1 MKHMKNLMIAVSA
14 LSLAA
19 CGSSGANSGDSTAA
33 PDQGN
38 GTNPI
43 VTPVTTKTTIGTVD
57 SVSSTAFTVQDQ
69 SFNLSSSTVSYAKQN
84 LASSVLT
91 SGSKVRVTSD
101 SSGQHKVEL
110 NPDLAGFISAIQGDT
125 VQLNGQS
132 LQLSNHQLVTGD
144 FVLVSLNPLQSS
156 EVTAVTK
163 LSSAETPL
171 YIELEGQISEL
182 NQTTQ
187 RFSVLGQQVD
197 YSAAVIEDGPIASG
211 RWAEVYGQLSNG
223 VLKASEVDFEQFP
236 DTAETEISGVISW
249 VNENKTSF
257 ELNQRYSFNV
267 TNATRFEQGS
277 VNELQP
283 GRFVEVTLNQQ
294 NNQSVLTEVEF
305 KNQSIST
312 PGSQRV
318 EVTGTMAF
326 DGTNLQLNGFSFAVN
341 SLTELEDGLTL
352 QTLDGQYLQ
361 IEAVQRADGSIT
373 VKEVEKAGV
382 STRIE
387 LTGQVQNNSIWG
399 YQAADNSL
407 SSFTNQWLE
416 LDCSFDGVRL
426 SACTLDD

>member
-19 CGSSGANSGDSTAA
+19 CGSSGDNTAA
-33 PDQGN
+33 PEQGN

-43 VTPVTTKTTIGTVD
+43 VTPATTKTIIGTVD
-57 SVSSTAFTVQDQ
+57 SVSSTTFTVQDQ

-84 LASSVLT
+84 LAPSVLT
-91 SGSKVRVTSD
+91 SGSKVRVTGD
-101 SSGQHKVEL
+101 SSGQYKVEL
-110 NPDLAGFISAIQGDT
+110 NPDLAGFISTVQGDT

-132 LQLSNHQLVTGD
+132 LQLSNHQLVAGD

-163 LSSAETPL
+163 LSSADTPL

-182 NQTTQ
+182 NETTQ

-197 YSAAVIEDGPIASG
+197 YSAAMIEDGPVASG

-236 DTAETEISGVISW
+236 DASETEISGVISW
-249 VNENKTSF
+249 VNESKTSF

-267 TNATRFEQGS
+267 TTATRFEQGS
-277 VNELQP
+277 VNELQS

-318 EVTGTMAF
+318 EATGTMAF
-326 DGTNLQLNGFSFAVN
+326 DGNNLQLNGFSFAIN

-361 IEAVQRADGSIT
+361 IEAVQRADGSLT

-382 STRIE
+382 SARIE
-387 LTGQVQNNSIWG
+387 LTGLVQNNSIWG

-407 SSFTNQWLE
+407 SSFDNQWLE
-416 LDCSFDGVRL
+416 LDCSFDGVRI

>member
-1 MKHMKNLMIAVSA
+1 MKHMKNLMITLSA
-14 LSLAA
+14 FSLAA
-19 CGSSGANSGDSTAA
+19 CGSSGDTTTDLG
-33 PDQGN
+33 QGN
-38 GTNPI
+38 VTNPI
-43 VTPVTTKTTIGTVD
+43 VAPVTTKTTVGTVD
-57 SVSSTAFTVQDQ
+57 SVSSTAFKVQDQ
-69 SFNLSSSTVSYAKQN
+69 SFNLSSSTISYAKQN
-84 LASSVLT
+84 LPSSVLT
-91 SGSKVRVTSD
+91 SGFNVRVTSN

-110 NPDLAGFISAIQGDT
+110 NPDLAGFVSAVQGNK
-125 VQLNGQS
+125 VQINGQN
-132 LQLSNHQLVTGD
+132 LQLSKHSLVAGD
-144 FVLVSLNPLQSS
+144 FVLISLNPLKSN
-156 EVTAVTK
+156 EATAFTK

-182 NQTTQ
+182 NEATQ

-197 YSAAVIEDGPIASG
+197 YSAAMIEDGPVASG

-236 DTAETEISGVISW
+236 DSAESEISGVISW
-249 VNENKTSF
+249 VNDSRTSF
-257 ELNQRYSFNV
+257 ELNQRYNFNIS
-267 TNATRFEQGS
+267 TATRFEQGS
-277 VNELQP
+277 VQDLQP

-305 KNQSIST
+305 KNQNISNT
-312 PGSQRV
+312 GSQRV

-352 QTLDGQYLQ
+352 PTLDGQYLQ
-361 IEAVQRADGSIT
+361 IEAVQRADGSIA
-373 VKEVEKAGV
+373 VKEIERARV
-382 STRIE
+382 SERIE
-387 LTGQVQNNSIWG
+387 LTGLVHNNSIWG

-407 SSFTNQWLE
+407 NSFSNQWLE

>member
-1 MKHMKNLMIAVSA
+1 MIAVSA

-19 CGSSGANSGDSTAA
+19 CGSSSDSTAA

-43 VTPVTTKTTIGTVD
+43 VTPVTTKTTLGTVG

-69 SFNLSSSTVSYAKQN
+69 SFNLSSSTVSYGKQN

-110 NPDLAGFISAIQGDT
+110 NPDLAGFISAVQGDT

-132 LQLSNHQLVTGD
+132 LQLSNHQLVAGD
-144 FVLVSLNPLQSS
+144 FVLVSLNPLQSG

-163 LSSAETPL
+163 LSSAEKPL

-182 NQTTQ
+182 NETTQ
-187 RFSVLGQQVD
+187 HFSVLGQQVD
-197 YSAAVIEDGPIASG
+197 YSAAVIEDGPVASG

-223 VLKASEVDFEQFP
+223 VLKASEVDFERFP

-249 VNENKTSF
+249 VNESKTSF

-267 TNATRFEQGS
+267 TTATRFEQGS

-326 DGTNLQLNGFSFAVN
+326 DGNNLQLNGFSFAVN

-382 STRIE
+382 SARIE
-387 LTGQVQNNSIWG
+387 LTGQVQNNSVWG

-407 SSFTNQWLE
+407 SSFNNQWLE

-426 SACTLDD
+426 SACTLND

>member
-1 MKHMKNLMIAVSA
+1 MKHMKNLMITLSA
-14 LSLAA
+14 FSLAA
-19 CGSSGANSGDSTAA
+19 CGSSGDTTTDLG
-33 PDQGN
+33 QGN
-38 GTNPI
+38 VTNPI
-43 VTPVTTKTTIGTVD
+43 VAPVTTKTTVGTVD
-57 SVSSTAFTVQDQ
+57 SVSSTAFKVQDQ
-69 SFNLSSSTVSYAKQN
+69 SFNLSSSTISYAKQN
-84 LASSVLT
+84 LPSSVLT
-91 SGSKVRVTSD
+91 SGFNVRVTSN

-110 NPDLAGFISAIQGDT
+110 NPDLAGFVSAVQGDA
-125 VQLNGQS
+125 VQINGQN
-132 LQLSNHQLVTGD
+132 LQLSKHSLVAGD
-144 FVLVSLNPLQSS
+144 FVLISLNPLKSN
-156 EVTAVTK
+156 EATAFTK

-182 NQTTQ
+182 NEATQ

-197 YSAAVIEDGPIASG
+197 YSAAMIEDGPVASG

-236 DTAETEISGVISW
+236 DSAESEISGVISW
-249 VNENKTSF
+249 VNDSRTSF
-257 ELNQRYSFNV
+257 ELNQRYNFNIS
-267 TNATRFEQGS
+267 TATRFEQGS
-277 VNELQP
+277 VQDLQP

-305 KNQSIST
+305 KNQNISNT
-312 PGSQRV
+312 GSQRV

-361 IEAVQRADGSIT
+361 IEAVQRADGSIA
-373 VKEVEKAGV
+373 VKEIERARV
-382 STRIE
+382 SERIE
-387 LTGQVQNNSIWG
+387 LTGLVHNNSIWG

-407 SSFTNQWLE
+407 NSFSNQWLE

>member
-1 MKHMKNLMIAVSA
+1 MKHMKNLMITLSA
-14 LSLAA
+14 FSLAA
-19 CGSSGANSGDSTAA
+19 CGSSGDTTTDLG
-33 PDQGN
+33 QGN
-38 GTNPI
+38 VTNPI
-43 VTPVTTKTTIGTVD
+43 VAPVTTKTTVGTVD
-57 SVSSTAFTVQDQ
+57 SVSSTAFKVQDQ
-69 SFNLSSSTVSYAKQN
+69 SFNLSSSTISYAKQN
-84 LASSVLT
+84 LPSSVLT
-91 SGSKVRVTSD
+91 SGFNVRVTSN

-110 NPDLAGFISAIQGDT
+110 NPDLAGFVSAVQGDA
-125 VQLNGQS
+125 VQINGQN
-132 LQLSNHQLVTGD
+132 LQLSKHSLVAGD
-144 FVLVSLNPLQSS
+144 FVLISLNPLKSN
-156 EVTAVTK
+156 EATAFTK

-182 NQTTQ
+182 NEATQ

-197 YSAAVIEDGPIASG
+197 YSAAMIEDGPVASG

-236 DTAETEISGVISW
+236 DSAESEISGVISW
-249 VNENKTSF
+249 VNDSRTSF
-257 ELNQRYSFNV
+257 ELNQRYNFNIS
-267 TNATRFEQGS
+267 TATRFEQGS
-277 VNELQP
+277 VQDLQP

-305 KNQSIST
+305 KNQNISNT
-312 PGSQRV
+312 GSQRV

-361 IEAVQRADGSIT
+361 IEAVQRSDGSIA
-373 VKEVEKAGV
+373 VKEIERARV
-382 STRIE
+382 SERLE
-387 LTGQVQNNSIWG
+387 LTGLVHNNSIWG

-407 SSFTNQWLE
+407 NSFSNQWLE

>member
-1 MKHMKNLMIAVSA
+1 
-14 LSLAA
+14 
-19 CGSSGANSGDSTAA
+19 
-33 PDQGN
+33 
-38 GTNPI
+38 
-43 VTPVTTKTTIGTVD
+43 
-57 SVSSTAFTVQDQ
+57 
-69 SFNLSSSTVSYAKQN
+69 
-84 LASSVLT
+84 
-91 SGSKVRVTSD
+91 
-101 SSGQHKVEL
+101 
-110 NPDLAGFISAIQGDT
+110 

-132 LQLSNHQLVTGD
+132 LQLTNHSLTAGD
-144 FVLVSLNPLQSS
+144 FVLVSLNPLQNS

-163 LSSAETPL
+163 LSSADTPL

-182 NQTTQ
+182 NESTQ
-187 RFSVLGQQVD
+187 RFSILGQQVD
-197 YSAAVIEDGPIASG
+197 YSAAMIEDGAVASG

-249 VNENKTSF
+249 VNESKTSF

-267 TNATRFEQGS
+267 TTATRFEQGS
-277 VNELQP
+277 ANELQP
-283 GRFVEVTLNQQ
+283 GRYVEVTLKQQ

-305 KNQSIST
+305 NNQSIST

-318 EVTGTMAF
+318 EVTGTMTF
-326 DGTNLQLNGFSFAVN
+326 DGTHLQLNGFSFAVN

-352 QTLDGQYLQ
+352 QTLDSQYLQ

-382 STRIE
+382 SARIE
-387 LTGQVQNNSIWG
+387 LTGLVQNNSIWG

-407 SSFTNQWLE
+407 SSFENQWLE

>member
-19 CGSSGANSGDSTAA
+19 CGSSSDSSNNTTAA

-43 VTPVTTKTTIGTVD
+43 VTPVTTKTTMGTVD
-57 SVSSTAFTVQDQ
+57 SVTSTAFTVQDQ
-69 SFNLSSSTVSYAKQN
+69 SFNLSSSTVSYAQQN

-91 SGSKVRVTSD
+91 SGSKVRIKTN

-110 NPDLAGFISAIQGDT
+110 NPDLAGFISAVQGDT

-132 LQLSNHQLVTGD
+132 LQLSNHQLVAGD
-144 FVLVSLNPLQSS
+144 FVLVSLNPLQSN
-156 EVTAVTK
+156 EVTAVIK
-163 LSSAETPL
+163 LSAAETPL

-197 YSAAVIEDGPIASG
+197 YSAAVIEDGPVASG

-223 VLKASEVDFEQFP
+223 VLKATEVDFDQFP
-236 DTAETEISGVISW
+236 DATETEISGVISW
-249 VNENKTSF
+249 VNESKTSF
-257 ELNQRYSFNV
+257 ELNQRYSFHI
-267 TNATRFEQGS
+267 TTATRFEQGS

-294 NNQSVLTEVEF
+294 NNQNVLTEVEF

-318 EVTGTMAF
+318 EVTGTMTF
-326 DGTNLQLNGFSFAVN
+326 DGNNLQLKGFRFAVN

-361 IEAVQRADGSIT
+361 IEAVQRADGSVI

-382 STRIE
+382 SARIE
-387 LTGQVQNNSIWG
+387 LTGQVQNSSIWG

-407 SSFTNQWLE
+407 SGFDNQWLE

>member
-1 MKHMKNLMIAVSA
+1 MKHMKNLMITLSA

-19 CGSSGANSGDSTAA
+19 CGSSGETTTDL
-33 PDQGN
+33 DQGN

-43 VTPVTTKTTIGTVD
+43 VAPVTTKTTVGTVD
-57 SVSSTAFTVQDQ
+57 SVSSTAFKVQDQ
-69 SFNLSSSTVSYAKQN
+69 SFNLSSSTISYAKQN
-84 LASSVLT
+84 LPSSVLT
-91 SGSKVRVTSD
+91 SGFNVRVTSD

-110 NPDLAGFISAIQGDT
+110 NPDLAGFVSAVQGDT
-125 VQLNGQS
+125 VQINGQS
-132 LQLSNHQLVTGD
+132 LQLSHHPLVAGD
-144 FVLVSLNPLQSS
+144 FVLISLNPLKSN
-156 EVTAVTK
+156 EATAFTK

-182 NQTTQ
+182 NEATQ

-197 YSAAVIEDGPIASG
+197 YSAAMIEDGPVASG

-236 DTAETEISGVISW
+236 DSAESEISGVISW
-249 VNENKTSF
+249 VNDSKTSF
-257 ELNQRYSFNV
+257 ELNQRYNFNIS
-267 TNATRFEQGS
+267 TATRFAQGS
-277 VNELQP
+277 VQDLQP

-305 KNQSIST
+305 KNQNVSNT
-312 PGSQRV
+312 GSQKV
-318 EVTGTMAF
+318 EVTGSMAF

-352 QTLDGQYLQ
+352 QTLNGQYLQ
-361 IEAVQRADGSIT
+361 IEAVQRADGSIE

-382 STRIE
+382 SARIE
-387 LTGQVQNNSIWG
+387 LTGLVHNNSIWG

-407 SSFTNQWLE
+407 NSFSNQWLE
-416 LDCSFDGVRL
+416 LDCNFDGVRL

>member
-1 MKHMKNLMIAVSA
+1 MKHMKNLMITLSA
-14 LSLAA
+14 FSLAA
-19 CGSSGANSGDSTAA
+19 CGSSGDTTTDLG
-33 PDQGN
+33 QGN
-38 GTNPI
+38 VTNPI
-43 VTPVTTKTTIGTVD
+43 VAPVTTKTTVGTVD
-57 SVSSTAFTVQDQ
+57 SVSSTEFKVQDQ
-69 SFNLSSSTVSYAKQN
+69 SFNLSSSTISYAKQN
-84 LASSVLT
+84 LPSFVLT
-91 SGSKVRVTSD
+91 SGFNVRVTSN

-110 NPDLAGFISAIQGDT
+110 NPDLAGFVSAVQGDK
-125 VQLNGQS
+125 VQINGQS
-132 LQLSNHQLVTGD
+132 LQLSKHSLVAGD
-144 FVLVSLNPLQSS
+144 FVLISLNPLKSN
-156 EVTAVTK
+156 EATAFTK

-182 NQTTQ
+182 NEATQ

-197 YSAAVIEDGPIASG
+197 YSAAMIEDGPVASG

-236 DTAETEISGVISW
+236 DSAESEISGVISW
-249 VNENKTSF
+249 VNDSRTSF
-257 ELNQRYSFNV
+257 ELNQRYNFNIS
-267 TNATRFEQGS
+267 TATRFEQGS
-277 VNELQP
+277 VQDLQP

-305 KNQSIST
+305 KNQNISNT
-312 PGSQRV
+312 GSQRV

-326 DGTNLQLNGFSFAVN
+326 DGINLQLNGFSFAVN

-361 IEAVQRADGSIT
+361 IEAVQRADGSIP
-373 VKEVEKAGV
+373 VKEIERARV
-382 STRIE
+382 SERIE
-387 LTGQVQNNSIWG
+387 LTGLVHNNSIWA

-407 SSFTNQWLE
+407 NSFSNQWLE

>member
-1 MKHMKNLMIAVSA
+1 MKHMKNLMITLSA
-14 LSLAA
+14 FSLAA
-19 CGSSGANSGDSTAA
+19 CGSSGDTTTDLG
-33 PDQGN
+33 QGN
-38 GTNPI
+38 VTNPI
-43 VTPVTTKTTIGTVD
+43 VAPVTTKTTVGTVD
-57 SVSSTAFTVQDQ
+57 SVSSTAFKVQDQ
-69 SFNLSSSTVSYAKQN
+69 SFNLSSSTISYAKQN
-84 LASSVLT
+84 LPSSVLT
-91 SGSKVRVTSD
+91 SGFNIRVTSN

-110 NPDLAGFISAIQGDT
+110 NPDLAGFVSAVQGDK
-125 VQLNGQS
+125 VQINGQS
-132 LQLSNHQLVTGD
+132 LQLSKHSLVAGD
-144 FVLVSLNPLQSS
+144 FVLISLNPLKSN
-156 EVTAVTK
+156 EATAFTK

-182 NQTTQ
+182 NEATQ

-197 YSAAVIEDGPIASG
+197 YSAAMIEDGPVASG

-236 DTAETEISGVISW
+236 DSAESEISGVISW
-249 VNENKTSF
+249 VNDSRTSF
-257 ELNQRYSFNV
+257 ELNQRYNFNIS
-267 TNATRFEQGS
+267 TATRFEQGS
-277 VNELQP
+277 VQDLQP

-305 KNQSIST
+305 KNQNISNT
-312 PGSQRV
+312 GSQRV

-361 IEAVQRADGSIT
+361 IEAVQRADGSIA
-373 VKEVEKAGV
+373 VKEIERARV
-382 STRIE
+382 SERIE
-387 LTGQVQNNSIWG
+387 LTGLLHNNSIWG

-407 SSFTNQWLE
+407 NSFSNQWLE

>member
-1 MKHMKNLMIAVSA
+1 MKHMKNLMIAVSV

-19 CGSSGANSGDSTAA
+19 CGSSNGNSDNTTAA
-33 PDQGN
+33 PGQGN

-43 VTPVTTKTTIGTVD
+43 ITPATTKTTIGTVD
-57 SVSSTAFTVQDQ
+57 SVNSSAFTVQGQ
-69 SFNLSSSTVSYAKQN
+69 SFHFSSSTVSYAKQN
-84 LASSVLT
+84 LAPSVLT

-110 NPDLAGFISAIQGDT
+110 NPDLAGFISAVQGDT
-125 VQLNGQS
+125 LQINGQS
-132 LQLSNHQLVTGD
+132 LQLTNHSLTAGD
-144 FVLVSLNPLQSS
+144 FVLVSLNPLQNS

-182 NQTTQ
+182 NESTQ
-187 RFSVLGQQVD
+187 RFSILGQQVD
-197 YSAAVIEDGPIASG
+197 YSAAMIEDGAVASG

-249 VNENKTSF
+249 VNESKTSF

-267 TNATRFEQGS
+267 TTATRFEQGS
-277 VNELQP
+277 ANELQP
-283 GRFVEVTLNQQ
+283 GRYVEVTLKQQ

-305 KNQSIST
+305 NNQSIST

-318 EVTGTMAF
+318 EVTGTMTF
-326 DGTNLQLNGFSFAVN
+326 DGTHLQLNGFSFAVN

-352 QTLDGQYLQ
+352 QTLDSQYLQ

-382 STRIE
+382 SARIE
-387 LTGQVQNNSIWG
+387 LTGLVQNNSIWG

-407 SSFTNQWLE
+407 SSFENQWLE

>member
-1 MKHMKNLMIAVSA
+1 MKHMKNLMITLSA
-14 LSLAA
+14 FSLAA
-19 CGSSGANSGDSTAA
+19 CGSSGDTTTDLG
-33 PDQGN
+33 QGN
-38 GTNPI
+38 VTNPI
-43 VTPVTTKTTIGTVD
+43 VAPVTTKTTVGTVD
-57 SVSSTAFTVQDQ
+57 SVSSTAFKVQDQ
-69 SFNLSSSTVSYAKQN
+69 SFNLSSSTISYAKQN
-84 LASSVLT
+84 LPSSVLT
-91 SGSKVRVTSD
+91 SGFNVRVTSN

-110 NPDLAGFISAIQGDT
+110 NPDLAGFVSAVQGDK
-125 VQLNGQS
+125 VQINGQS
-132 LQLSNHQLVTGD
+132 LQLSKHSLVAGD
-144 FVLVSLNPLQSS
+144 FVLISLNPLKSN
-156 EVTAVTK
+156 EATAFTK

-182 NQTTQ
+182 NEATQ

-197 YSAAVIEDGPIASG
+197 YSAAMIEDGPVASG

-236 DTAETEISGVISW
+236 DSAESEISGVISW
-249 VNENKTSF
+249 VNDSRTSF
-257 ELNQRYSFNV
+257 ELNQRYNFNIS
-267 TNATRFEQGS
+267 TATRFEQGS
-277 VNELQP
+277 VQDLQP

-305 KNQSIST
+305 KNQNISNT
-312 PGSQRV
+312 GSQRV

-326 DGTNLQLNGFSFAVN
+326 DGTNLQLNGFRFAVN

-361 IEAVQRADGSIT
+361 IEAVQRADGSIA
-373 VKEVEKAGV
+373 VKEIERARV
-382 STRIE
+382 SERIE
-387 LTGQVQNNSIWG
+387 LTGLVHNNSIWG

-407 SSFTNQWLE
+407 NSFSNQWLE

>member
-1 MKHMKNLMIAVSA
+1 MKHMKNLMITLSA
-14 LSLAA
+14 FSLAA
-19 CGSSGANSGDSTAA
+19 CGSSGDTTTDLG
-33 PDQGN
+33 QGN
-38 GTNPI
+38 VTNPI
-43 VTPVTTKTTIGTVD
+43 VAPVTTKTTVGTVD
-57 SVSSTAFTVQDQ
+57 SVSSTAFKVQDQ
-69 SFNLSSSTVSYAKQN
+69 SFNLSSSTISYAKQN
-84 LASSVLT
+84 LPSSVLT
-91 SGSKVRVTSD
+91 SGFNVRVTSN

-110 NPDLAGFISAIQGDT
+110 NPDLAGFVSAVQGDK
-125 VQLNGQS
+125 VQINGQS
-132 LQLSNHQLVTGD
+132 LQLSKHSLVAGD
-144 FVLVSLNPLQSS
+144 FVLISLNPLKSN
-156 EVTAVTK
+156 EATAFTK

-182 NQTTQ
+182 NEATQ

-197 YSAAVIEDGPIASG
+197 YSAAMIEDGPVASG

-236 DTAETEISGVISW
+236 DSAESEISGVISW
-249 VNENKTSF
+249 VNDSRTSF
-257 ELNQRYSFNV
+257 ELNQRYNFNIS
-267 TNATRFEQGS
+267 TATRFEQGS
-277 VNELQP
+277 VQDLQP

-305 KNQSIST
+305 KNQNISNT
-312 PGSQRV
+312 GSQRV

-326 DGTNLQLNGFSFAVN
+326 DGTNLQLNGFSFTVN

-361 IEAVQRADGSIT
+361 IEAVQRADGSIA
-373 VKEVEKAGV
+373 VKEIERARV
-382 STRIE
+382 SERIE
-387 LTGQVQNNSIWG
+387 LTGLVHNNSIWG

-407 SSFTNQWLE
+407 NSFSNQWLE